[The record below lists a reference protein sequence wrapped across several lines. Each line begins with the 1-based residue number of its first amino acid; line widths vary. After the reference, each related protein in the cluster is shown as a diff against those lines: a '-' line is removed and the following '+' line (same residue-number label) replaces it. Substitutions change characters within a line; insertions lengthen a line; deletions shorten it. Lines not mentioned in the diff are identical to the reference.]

1 LRSHSYLAGF
11 ITIVILAFSLS
22 LSAETWEFAKEKDGV
37 KLYTRKDSGKS
48 LKAYR
53 GTAVIHAPAEK
64 IFAMIED
71 VNNTDWWDKNL
82 SVIRVMK
89 YEKNKFASYY
99 LVYDLSWPVTDRDLY
114 VEVVVSIDP
123 VTGISKISANSVDG
137 VVPLYKDIVRI
148 REYHQVWT
156 VKPLTK
162 ETTQVELE
170 GYADPSGSV
179 PDWLTNMLIVDLPFK
194 VISNVKERME
204 KK

>member
-1 LRSHSYLAGF
+1 M
-11 ITIVILAFSLS
+11 ILTNSIF

-37 KLYTRKDSGKS
+37 KLYTRKDPGKS

-53 GTAVIHAPAEK
+53 GTAIIHAPAEK
-64 IFAMIED
+64 IFTMVED
-71 VNNTDWWDKNL
+71 VNHTDWWDKNL
-82 SVIRVMK
+82 SVIKVMK

-99 LVYDLSWPVTDRDLY
+99 LVYDLPWPVTNRDLY
-114 VEVVVSIDP
+114 VEVEVSIDP
-123 VTGISKISANSVDG
+123 VTGVSKISASSVDG
-137 VVPLYKDIVRI
+137 VVPVNKEIVRI
-148 REYHQVWT
+148 KEYHQVWT
-156 VKPLTK
+156 IKPLTK

-179 PDWLTNMLIVDLPFK
+179 PDWLTNMLIVDSPLK